1 MLPKLFGFFSK
12 PKNDVR
18 TQLNLIRTNLFNG
31 TVEVASNLGL
41 IKDKKQLEEFASRLA
56 SFINALTG
64 AEHEGVALPVG
75 FDWRADW
82 DSSKA
87 VDATEAMLTVP
98 GLLAHAVSK
107 KFSYKETVDFVL
119 AHFNDSEKLLQLLRK
134 EREAG

>member
-1 MLPKLFGFFSK
+1 MFPI
-12 PKNDVR
+12 
-18 TQLNLIRTNLFNG
+18 NLIRTSLFNDA
-31 TVEVASNLGL
+31 VEAARNLGL

-56 SFINALTG
+56 PFINALTG

-75 FDWRADW
+75 FNWSTDW

-98 GLLAHAVSK
+98 KLLAYAVSK